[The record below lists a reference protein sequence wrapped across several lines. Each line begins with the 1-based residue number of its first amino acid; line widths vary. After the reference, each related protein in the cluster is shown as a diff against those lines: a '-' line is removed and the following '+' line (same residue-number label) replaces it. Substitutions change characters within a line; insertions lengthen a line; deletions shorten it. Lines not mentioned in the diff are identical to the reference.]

1 MSVKW
6 ILAGGVALMV
16 GLAGVALW
24 LDRPAPDSTQSRNP
38 LASSE
43 ALGKVDATA
52 GAIYAARFTDSNG
65 KEHVLGEW
73 QHKLLLI
80 NFWATW
86 CGPCKEEMPMLAKMQ
101 EKHAANGLQIVGI
114 AADSAANVANYA
126 GSVLPAYPWLPDEA
140 GAMEFSK
147 RLGNRL
153 GLLPFTIV
161 LKPGGEVIYTRLGV
175 ISEAELTD
183 LVAKHTVK

>member
-1 MSVKW
+1 
-6 ILAGGVALMV
+6 MV

-24 LDRPAPDSTQSRNP
+24 LDRPPSDSKQSLNP
-38 LASSE
+38 AAFSA

-52 GAIYAARFTDSNG
+52 GTIYAARFTDSNG
-65 KEHVLGEW
+65 KEHALGEW

-86 CGPCKEEMPMLAKMQ
+86 CGPCKDEMPMLARMQ
-101 EKHAANGLQIVGI
+101 EKHAVNGLQIVGI

-126 GSVLPAYPWLPDEA
+126 KGVSPAYPWLPDEA

-161 LKPGGEVIYTRLGV
+161 LKPGGEVIFTRLGV
-175 ISEAELTD
+175 VSESELAE
-183 LVAKHTVK
+183 LVAKHGVK